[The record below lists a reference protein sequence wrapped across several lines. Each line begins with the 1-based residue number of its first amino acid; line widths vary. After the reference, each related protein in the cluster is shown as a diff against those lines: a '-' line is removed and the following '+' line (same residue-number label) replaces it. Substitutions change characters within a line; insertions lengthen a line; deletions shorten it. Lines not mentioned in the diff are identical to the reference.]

1 MKHRFKRLLAVTLTA
16 VSVINC
22 IEISGYQTDA
32 LAVNLQTEAQSD
44 GQTDTEGQLAH
55 TENPGTD
62 GTDADTMEQDTDKSG
77 TDVAENTEQDTGK
90 PGNDVTE
97 NTEQDTD
104 KSGEENTKDSSGEE
118 NAADDEENAE
128 DKILPV
134 AEEDSFPRT
143 PDDLQKKPETKK
155 YLVRNYADVE
165 ALQELSQTSSLDGY
179 TFEFGKLDDKE
190 FTWDLTDG
198 YKKATKKDFEGFG
211 SNDFPFKGTIS
222 EYIQSGA
229 TFKLG
234 KPLFQ
239 YLGSGAQLT
248 NFHMTLVNAT
258 SGIADY
264 LVADSSSPVTYTNIL
279 IGGTISNTNEE
290 VNNGAA
296 GALYGTVIN
305 KETTDAYVL
314 NVDGTNAG
322 VSIDATNGLQVN
334 GCVAGG
340 FVGQTQGNVIVQVS
354 DASGLAKAV
363 YSSKADGIAGGIIG
377 KLGAGGAF
385 KVTGE
390 FTISNIVG
398 RSASG
403 ARSIDASAVGGLI
416 GACENATVTS
426 TEKVTKSTDIFIQ
439 GGTAGGFIGTA
450 ENSAVTISHFTLD
463 GMIKTSI
470 GTTNRTCIQGGVLGS
485 YTTTEQTG
493 NGDVTPLLDVSAIG
507 IDKKQIAGGDDS
519 DFTRD
524 NVVKNGGIAGS
535 ITGDHVKIHDLSY
548 EDGDYPYMPSLGYD
562 AYDAYAKYT
571 DAGPGY
577 TGGIAGEATG
587 KDITM
592 YHLKL
597 SFSRNDNCMLSGKRL
612 GGLIG
617 NIGQESKIRV
627 TGIEIVTLFTNIYGI
642 NNSQKIPDYAGGL
655 FGYVAEGS
663 IISLGAQIAIPEAT
677 DTTADASVMD
687 EEKQD
692 TADISSTGAESQNT
706 ADIPA
711 TGEVAQDT
719 TEAVAPMEG
728 EENAEVVA
736 ENDTDW
742 QGVINLAGIDY
753 RNADNT
759 NGGLRAAKA
768 KGYIAGGQN
777 EALIYLEDGADYR
790 KNNKASN
797 IDDIVWMEDYYNNKK
812 DYTLNDIGN
821 YGGLYRNIKDGDTY
835 VIDFDK
841 EYGKEVTGTVA
852 YADGTYTLKGT
863 ADALRLAIACNTF
876 QAKDKDFA
884 LRFAADCF
892 SQDSLPATGQSLLKA
907 NYKVTADLDL
917 AEAGIFSLVRNDGTT
932 DAESEKYAF
941 SGTFKGQKAD
951 DGQTDKKVTIHMSVV
966 STQDHAGL
974 FPYVNGATFNNLKLT
989 GDICY
994 VTGFGGLAYHAKGNL
1009 TIDNV
1014 DQEMIM
1020 RTRGYVVNNTL
1031 INCYGGYVGYYE
1043 LEDGTF
1049 VCKNSVIAPDIS
1061 NIRCQQIVGGLV
1073 GYLKTTKIKTAED
1086 GQNIQISNVTI
1097 KSRLTT
1103 DSKFKQSTG
1112 NNVYQARMSAM
1123 IATLSWDSWNNQHD
1137 WGGVEKYVKDSTYA
1151 KVNLE
1156 DITVDG
1162 AVIDASSI
1170 SANDAP
1176 ANVRATGGFLGYQ
1189 WDNAEVTVSG
1199 DTGIKVTGNSTIKSR
1214 GHVGGLF
1221 TTFSGKL
1228 DFNSK
1233 ITLDSMTMQDVQEGQ
1248 KFSALL
1254 VADGRYAII
1263 SLDADKYTINNGQ
1276 QNSQDDTQ
1284 DNSAKVTVTGYANF
1298 DEIVGVS
1305 CELKNNYVNYNPTM
1319 LADDYYR
1326 LGGIVNI
1333 RMSAFK
1339 KNMTDATNYTSYVNR
1354 ISTQDNP
1361 YTRYYYNLFT
1371 DDYHPV
1377 AVKNN
1382 NTATLDS
1389 PEDLMLWHLYLY
1401 TCSNSDKL
1409 KRFFKPYFHDED
1421 GKPLLMTVKGNDTWN
1436 LKGNFDLKGY
1446 SFYPTRVTGGKYV
1459 GENAVITLYAADI
1472 AKGENKN
1479 NCDKRTPQ
1487 ASGRQQY
1494 LMHAGLFVASNNYK
1508 VSGITFKG
1516 TIANLGA
1523 DSGALCSKYTGGTV
1537 VIRDITL
1544 NGVLVDS
1551 YSNACG
1557 TGLLLGYVKGE
1568 QTDGCDLSLDGIQ
1581 TKGYNND
1588 VYAAGALIGQV
1599 GSLTATNVRVT
1610 MRHMKVEYHKD
1621 NKVFQFASFICK
1633 YYYSSAVSD
1642 SGENTSRIVL
1652 YTFTKKDAEDNNVTY
1667 GEEMKDGVNYYDQ
1680 DRDDKLEK
1688 KIQEANT
1695 YIPFIHHDSEDSR
1708 YIFVNP
1714 RNGNLDKGCGTYE
1727 DPYIISVSG
1736 QLKTLYLYLTGSGAY
1751 EDIFKLATDITDQAD
1766 ETGKTEDTDS
1776 TDKVDGKKDNSW
1788 KVNIPGTGGRCD
1800 VDNTKKKE
1808 HTLAKYT
1815 DKEFPGRD
1823 VLRTAYY
1830 QIGEDIDLT
1839 YLTDMNDLA
1848 LNSDFSGLGSEQYP
1862 FAGVIV
1868 GKKKTDG
1875 SYPWITLPKS
1885 TVVMDNYGLIQY
1897 MMGGVVKDINIKQA
1911 QTTDGKNEAIK
1922 VSDKGSAAGVAAIV
1936 LGGDNIIDNVGVNMT
1951 LQLTLDKGAQTTAK
1965 TGAYAGDV
1973 RRGSVI
1979 LRNLKADNFSNYL
1992 VCVNGNTDIVE
2003 KSFAADGDLKY
2014 KRNST
2019 VIGWVE
2025 DGYVLGYLP
2034 KDKSKKDSPLLE
2046 NAQLGIM
2053 DKDIPLSYSF
2063 PIINGSYMDQ
2073 GFKDDNKITVT
2084 GDKDKGFVLT
2094 MHNGQQLEMASLA
2107 LNSDAF
2113 SIYDSG
2119 KYDKNTCTVSNS
2131 NAYDSR
2137 AICRKADYSDVGC
2150 GYEKVSGSGKPAD
2163 FTDATTNDDGQK
2175 HYPYVYAKYLDFS
2188 EIEGKNYK
2196 ATLKMKD
2203 SGDVNGA
2210 VISYLN
2216 WTFDDGNTYADKGP
2230 DVVTTYKLDWP
2241 ESNPTD
2247 YDLSIYGR
2255 SFRGFGS
2262 IYNKKYSA
2270 FKANFDG
2277 NNANVII
2284 DMNRDWDS
2292 TIEHAGMFN
2301 GLQTVRKK
2309 TDSNGKGGFIIQN
2322 LNIKNSH
2329 FKNSTRGA
2337 VGALTGYMK
2346 GRWTI
2351 NNVHLI
2357 RDMANQEASD
2367 TTPATVDVSGSG
2379 QVHAGGLVGIID
2391 YYSTNASDSTIQ
2403 DITFDHS
2410 GVTGQEKKET
2420 IISTAAN
2427 VGGIVGYVEGSL
2439 NKVYT
2444 YYGTITF
2451 TDCNVSYA
2459 QIQTNGGNAGGF
2471 IGRVGYSFNN
2481 RTNYGRHSVGK
2492 VTISGTKGTDNTFPG
2507 TVEHS
2512 TIKVNCQNNNT
2523 YLSAGGLVGVYA
2535 GLNGDSGLTTK
2546 GIVMDTVTV
2555 NSDSNRYAND
2565 TFYVSSGIG
2574 GILGGTWSNH
2584 LTVLDITVKNSKIGD
2599 RTEKNVNRLPAGGI
2613 VGAAYINNFE
2623 ADDISISET
2632 NIESDTDSVAGI
2644 IGNNCVASKFTA
2656 KGVTLNN
2663 STLWSKQSAAGGV
2676 TGRYNAI
2683 NFSSNQAKPVISN
2696 ITVEN
2701 CKILAGCTEITADST
2716 TKTQVTKNN
2725 AIVSA
2730 GGVIGYADKNMYN
2743 LTISDVQVGT
2753 GTELAG
2759 YCTGGVIGSIKAN
2772 TYITMTGSIC
2782 IGCTLVKSGNV
2793 GDNDTTITYKK
2804 DSNPTILYGK
2814 WRNGGVI
2821 GSNESSGENKY
2832 SASIR
2837 IYNTKIAGYGTT
2849 SGSNT
2854 AMAAGLTGYE
2864 GNHTSIY
2871 DDVEVSDCMFAVINQ
2886 DNTLNAAAGCLWA
2899 YVSAGTHRIYRPVLT
2914 DNSVG
2919 YVKQDRLTKMQS
2931 LEEFKTITSQDLGLV
2946 YNRDKSKVWNW
2957 QDIKTAN
2964 KQAENLLKATEVQ
2977 PLNETT
2983 VGYYSYGIGN
2993 YVGTRARGN
3002 VYILRP
3008 ELKFNESFTGNRPA
3022 IDVGNTS
3029 GNKAA
3034 VYTTNHGYGYPYD
3047 YRQNVNI
3054 IYFEP
3059 EKAAADKKKDAKDY
3073 LSDAIIAK
3081 TKNDSTGKRQEDEYL
3096 FSSLDTIAEAY
3107 QDNKNTGEDFL
3118 NDYKLN
3124 VTVGDKKVIQADK
3137 NNHSSYYD
3145 QEETN
3150 NSNKKKYIKE
3160 LNGIQCLNADGVAA
3174 QDLLESMT
3182 DILTN
3187 TGGNGFLTIQAVS
3200 AKITKDGKIEENSGK
3215 NSSIEVNSDKKSIQY
3230 RSFAAD
3236 EPVDGGY
3243 TITLLIYEYGWIGA
3257 DGNYR
3262 SEAIYIPVF
3271 VVERISVF
3279 NDLHILEG
3287 EQYSMTK
3294 AKDSSQ
3300 SYQTEVT
3307 VAHDSTY
3314 TLFSEFAY
3322 SSARKKPAYQQFTVS
3337 KKLKLLQQDTNKKW
3351 NAAKIPKGLQFTLVD
3366 VATGNAYY
3374 YTSTGNEQEIAFT
3387 SFKDEED
3394 KPYENKE
3401 IGALTTTQKGYTYG
3415 GVTQG
3420 KDETFGLE
3428 RFFIYVEPSSDAEIL
3443 NSIFKW
3449 SVSTEDTLANYTNF
3463 MDESKEHSEIVITWM
3478 PGLDISFSNKE
3489 ENANG
3494 TKIIKEKTAKVKEGS
3509 AINKDQKVTVT
3520 AAINIMANQQYWNMK
3535 NAADEKFIDSENNGK
3550 YLDVAIYLI
3559 DQKTGSYVTLPPGTY
3574 LRLNDEKDGKPTV
3587 NQSVSYAYQQWG
3599 LAFPLSILT
3608 ANVQGWNQTVQTADT
3623 TYNNTFTLE
3632 MDFSAADL
3640 SEYVGNKY
3648 NIYMEL
3654 RRTSDPEYPLEG
3666 TRLDDFSGPVD
3677 SYGNK
3682 ELATTVEVSDI
3693 RNLGIN
3699 TYREQKNQYE
3709 IPFTTKLDFANMIYN
3724 EADIT
3729 TCANSDYLITY
3740 RLKKKVQDNID
3751 AGVNSQYKY
3760 VSVGSAANQNTVYDS
3775 KMYANE
3781 KLKLALADTADSGV
3795 TTGGALVFRDAY
3807 GTDGDKEPVYQMI
3820 KRFSADEIR
3829 KGTNGVDYL
3838 MQWDMKL
3845 TVDTKDIEI
3854 SDLSNYMV
3862 EVTVLPIDPAL
3873 AGSED
3878 TELITID
3885 GNNRYIPKTDKG
3897 DGIGSSLKD
3906 YFIFT
3911 VGKLKTDL

>member
-44 GQTDTEGQLAH
+44 GQTDTEGQLVH

-62 GTDADTMEQDTDKSG
+62 GTDTDTTEQDTDKSG

-104 KSGEENTKDSSGEE
+104 KSGEEN
-118 NAADDEENAE
+118 AADDEENAE
-128 DKILPV
+128 DKNLPV

-143 PDDLQKKPETKK
+143 LEDLQKKPEKKK

-198 YKKATKKDFEGFG
+198 YKKATGKDFEGLG
-211 SNDFPFKGTIS
+211 SKDFPFKGTIS

-264 LVADSSSPVTYTNIL
+264 LIADSSSPVTYTNIL
-279 IGGTISNTNEE
+279 IGGTISNTNEG

-403 ARSIDASAVGGLI
+403 ARSINASAVGGLI

-470 GTTNRTCIQGGVLGS
+470 GSANRICIQGGVLGS
-485 YTTTEQTG
+485 YTTTEQMG

-519 DFTRD
+519 DFTR
-524 NVVKNGGIAGS
+524 NNAVKNGGIAGS

-617 NIGQESKIRV
+617 NVGQESKIRV

-663 IISLGAQIAIPEAT
+663 IISLGARITLPEAT

-728 EENAEVVA
+728 EENAEAVA

-753 RNADNT
+753 RNADNM

-790 KNNKASN
+790 KNEKALNK
-797 IDDIVWMEDYYNNKK
+797 DDSVWMEDYYNNKK

-841 EYGKEVTGTVA
+841 EYRKEVTGTVA

-884 LRFAADCF
+884 LRFASDCF

-941 SGTFKGQKAD
+941 SGTFEGQKAD
-951 DGQTDKKVTIHMSVV
+951 DGQTDKKVTIHMSIV

-989 GDICY
+989 GDIYY

-1009 TIDNV
+1009 AIDNV
-1014 DQEMIM
+1014 DQEMTM
-1020 RTRGYVVNNTL
+1020 RTRGYVVDNNS
-1031 INCYGGYVGYYE
+1031 INYYGGYVGYYE
-1043 LEDGTF
+1043 LGDGTF
-1049 VCKNSVIAPDIS
+1049 ACKNSVIAPDIS

-1103 DSKFKQSTG
+1103 DSKFKQST
-1112 NNVYQARMSAM
+1112 NYVYQARMSAM
-1123 IATLSWDSWNNQHD
+1123 IATLSLDSWNNQHD

-1233 ITLDSMTMQDVQEGQ
+1233 IALDSMTMQDVQGGQ

-1305 CELKNNYVNYNPTM
+1305 CELKNNYVNDNPTM

-1333 RMSAFK
+1333 RMPAFK
-1339 KNMTDATNYTSYVNR
+1339 EHMTDATNYKSYVNR

-1371 DDYHPV
+1371 DDYQPV
-1377 AVKNN
+1377 RVKN

-1409 KRFFKPYFHDED
+1409 KRFFKPYFQDEA
-1421 GKPLLMTVKGNDTWN
+1421 GKPLLMTVNNGKDTWK
-1436 LKGNFDLKGY
+1436 LTGNFDLKGY

-1459 GENAVITLYAADI
+1459 GENAVIKLYATDI
-1472 AKGENKN
+1472 AKGENAHKN
-1479 NCDKRTPQ
+1479 NCDQRTPQ

-1516 TIANLGA
+1516 TVANLGA
-1523 DSGALCSKYTGGTV
+1523 DSGALCCKYTGGTV
-1537 VIRDITL
+1537 AIRDIKL
-1544 NGVLVDS
+1544 DGVLVDS
-1551 YSNACG
+1551 YNNACG
-1557 TGLLLGYVKGE
+1557 TGLLLSYVKGE
-1568 QTDGCDLSLDGIQ
+1568 KTDGCDLTLDGIQ
-1581 TKGYNND
+1581 TTGYND

-1610 MRHMKVEYHKD
+1610 MRHMKVEYYKD
-1621 NKVFQFASFICK
+1621 KKVFKYASFICK

-1680 DRDDKLEK
+1680 DRDEDLNK
-1688 KIQEANT
+1688 KIGEAKDK

-1766 ETGKTEDTDS
+1766 ETGKTGDTDS
-1776 TDKVDGKKDNSW
+1776 TDEVDGKKDNSW
-1788 KVNIPGTGGRCD
+1788 KVNIPGTDGRCD
-1800 VDNTKKKE
+1800 VDNTTKTE

-1830 QIGEDIDLT
+1830 QIEKDIDLT
-1839 YLTDMNDLA
+1839 NLMDMNDLA

-1868 GKKKTDG
+1868 GMKQKDG
-1875 SYPWITLPKS
+1875 SYPSITLPKS
-1885 TVVMDNYGLIQY
+1885 TVVMDNYGFIQY
-1897 MMGGVVKDINIKQA
+1897 MMGGVIKDINIKQA
-1911 QTTDGKNEAIK
+1911 QKTDGKNEAIK

-1951 LQLTLDKGAQTTAK
+1951 LQLTLDKDAQTTAK

-1979 LRNLKADNFSNYL
+1979 LRNLKASNFSNYL
-1992 VCVNGNTDIVE
+1992 VCVKVNGNADTDIVK

-2034 KDKSKKDSPLLE
+2034 EGVSKKDSPLLE
-2046 NAQLGIM
+2046 NAQLGIT

-2073 GFKDDNKITVT
+2073 GFPEGNKIAVT

-2137 AICRKADYSDVGC
+2137 AICRKANYSDVGC
-2150 GYEKVSGSGKPAD
+2150 GYEKVNGNDKPAD
-2163 FTDATTNDDGQK
+2163 FTAATTNDDGQK
-2175 HYPYVYAKYLDFS
+2175 HYPYVYEKYVDFS
-2188 EIEGKNYK
+2188 AIKDYK

-2309 TDSNGKGGFIIQN
+2309 TDSNGEGGFVIQN

-2329 FKNSTRGA
+2329 FKNNSTRGA

-2357 RDMANQEASD
+2357 RDIANQEASD
-2367 TTPATVDVSGSG
+2367 TTPATVDVSGNG

-2391 YYSTNASDSTIQ
+2391 YYSTKASDSTIQ

-2410 GVTGQEKKET
+2410 GVTGQENKEA
-2420 IISTAAN
+2420 IISTATN
-2427 VGGIVGYVEGSL
+2427 VGGIVGYVEGSQ
-2439 NKVYT
+2439 NNVYT

-2481 RTNYGRHSVGK
+2481 RTNYNGYGGGHSVGK
-2492 VTISGTKGTDNTFPG
+2492 VTISGTKETDNTFPG

-2512 TIKVNCQNNNT
+2512 TIKVNCQNNT
-2523 YLSAGGLVGVYA
+2523 TDLSAGGLVGVYA
-2535 GLNGDSGLTTK
+2535 GFKDDSGLSAE

-2555 NSDSNRYAND
+2555 NSDSNRYTND
-2565 TFYVSSGIG
+2565 TSYVSSGIG
-2574 GILGGTWSNH
+2574 GILGGTWSHH

-2599 RTEKNVNRLPAGGI
+2599 RTKENKNRLPAGGI
-2613 VGAAYINNFE
+2613 VGAAYINNNFE
-2623 ADDISISET
+2623 ADDITISET

-2644 IGNNCVASKFTA
+2644 IGNNCVASNFTA
-2656 KGVTLNN
+2656 NGVTLNN

-2683 NFSSNQAKPVISN
+2683 NFSSNQAKPVNSN

-2701 CKILAGCTEITADST
+2701 CKILAGCDST

-2725 AIVSA
+2725 VIASA

-2743 LTISDVQVGT
+2743 LTISDVQVGK

-2782 IGCTLVKSGNV
+2782 IGCTPVKSGNV

-2886 DNTLNAAAGCLWA
+2886 DKNLNAAAGCLWA
-2899 YVSAGTHRIYRPVLT
+2899 YVSAGKHRIYRPVLT

-2919 YVKQDRLTKMQS
+2919 YVKKDSLTKMQS

-2964 KQAENLLKATEVQ
+2964 KQAENLSKAMKVQ

-2993 YVGTRARGN
+2993 YVGTRAGGN

-3008 ELKFNESFTGNRPA
+3008 EMKFTKSVSCNRPA
-3022 IDVGNTS
+3022 IDVGNTF

-3054 IYFEP
+3054 VYFEP
-3059 EKAAADKKKDAKDY
+3059 EKVAAGKENDAKKY
-3073 LSDAIIAK
+3073 LSNDIIAK
-3081 TKNDSTGKRQEDEYL
+3081 TKNDSAGKRQEDEYL

-3137 NNHSSYYD
+3137 KNHSSYYD

-3150 NSNKKKYIKE
+3150 NSSQKKYIKE

-3200 AKITKDGKIEENSGK
+3200 AKITKDGKIEENPRK
-3215 NSSIEVNSDKKSIQY
+3215 KSSIEVNSDKKSIQY

-3236 EPVDGGY
+3236 EPVDDGY
-3243 TITLLIYEYGWIGA
+3243 TITLLIYEYGWKGA
-3257 DGNYR
+3257 DGKYR

-3322 SSARKKPAYQQFTVS
+3322 SSARNKPAYKQFTVS

-3374 YTSTGNEQEIAFT
+3374 YTSTGNESEIAFT
-3387 SFKDEED
+3387 AFKDD
-3394 KPYENKE
+3394 NANPYRYRIISDELNKK
-3401 IGALTTTQKGYTYG
+3401 QKGYTYG
-3415 GVTQG
+3415 GKEQG
-3420 KDETFGLE
+3420 KTEEFGLE
-3428 RFFIYVEPSSDAEIL
+3428 QFFIYVEPSPDAEIL

-3449 SVSTEDTLANYTNF
+3449 SVSTEETEASCTNF

-3489 ENANG
+3489 ENAEG

-3559 DQKTGSYVTLPPGTY
+3559 DRKTESYVTLPPGTY

-3648 NIYMEL
+3648 DIYMEL

-3666 TRLDDFSGPVD
+3666 TRLDDFSGLVD

-3682 ELATTVEVSDI
+3682 ELATTVEVLDI

-3699 TYREQKNQYE
+3699 TYKEQTNQYE

-3724 EADIT
+3724 EADIN
-3729 TCANSDYLITY
+3729 TCAKSDYLITY
-3740 RLKKKVQDNID
+3740 RLKKKVLDGVD
-3751 AGVNSQYKY
+3751 ADGNPKYKY
-3760 VSVGSAANQNTVYDS
+3760 VSVGSEANKNTVYDS

-3820 KRFSADEIR
+3820 KHFSADEIR

-3873 AGSED
+3873 VESED
-3878 TELITID
+3878 TESITID
-3885 GNNRYIPKTDKG
+3885 GNKKHIPKTDKG

>member
-1 MKHRFKRLLAVTLTA
+1 M
-16 VSVINC
+16 
-22 IEISGYQTDA
+22 
-32 LAVNLQTEAQSD
+32 
-44 GQTDTEGQLAH
+44 
-55 TENPGTD
+55 
-62 GTDADTMEQDTDKSG
+62 
-77 TDVAENTEQDTGK
+77 
-90 PGNDVTE
+90 
-97 NTEQDTD
+97 
-104 KSGEENTKDSSGEE
+104 
-118 NAADDEENAE
+118 
-128 DKILPV
+128 
-134 AEEDSFPRT
+134 
-143 PDDLQKKPETKK
+143 
-155 YLVRNYADVE
+155 
-165 ALQELSQTSSLDGY
+165 QELSQKSSLDGY

-264 LVADSSSPVTYTNIL
+264 LVVTDDVSVTYSNV
-279 IGGTISNTNEE
+279 TISGT
-290 VNNGAA
+290 VNNIDQKFNEGSA

-305 KETTDAYVL
+305 KKEDGPAYAL
-314 NVDGTNAG
+314 HVDGTGLDLTG
-322 VSIDATNGLQVN
+322 VQVN
-334 GCVAGG
+334 ACVAGG
-340 FVGQTQGNVIVQVS
+340 FVGQTKGNISVVVT
-354 DASGLAKAV
+354 DASKLAKVV
-363 YSSKADGIAGGIIG
+363 YNSSSNGIAIGGIIG
-377 KLGAGGAF
+377 RLGEGGSFEAASDIS
-385 KVTGE
+385 
-390 FTISNIVG
+390 ISNTVG
-398 RSASG
+398 YNGGIYSTKAE
-403 ARSIDASAVGGLI
+403 AVGGLI
-416 GACENATVTS
+416 GSCQGATVVS
-426 TEKVTKSTDIFIQ
+426 TNKVTKSTDMFTK
-439 GGTAGGFIGTA
+439 GGTVGGFIGTA
-450 ENSAVTISHFTLD
+450 EDSEITISHFTLD

-470 GTTNRTCIQGGVLGS
+470 GSAGLNCIQGGVIGS

-519 DFTRD
+519 DFTRN

-571 DAGPGY
+571 DIGPGY
-577 TGGIAGEATG
+577 TGGIAGEVTG

-617 NIGQESKIRV
+617 NVGQESKIRV
-627 TGIEIVTLFTNIYGI
+627 TGVEISSLFTFTQ
-642 NNSQKIPDYAGGL
+642 NNSRIPEYAGGL

-692 TADISSTGAESQNT
+692 TADISSTGAEFQNT
-706 ADIPA
+706 TDISA

-719 TEAVAPMEG
+719 TEAAAPMEG
-728 EENAEVVA
+728 EENAEAVA

-742 QGVINLAGIDY
+742 QGVINLTGIDY

-759 NGGLRAAKA
+759 YGGLRAAKA

-790 KNNKASN
+790 KNDKASN
-797 IDDIVWMEDYYNNKK
+797 KDDRVWTEDYYSNKK

-876 QAKDKDFA
+876 QAKDKEFA

-892 SQDSLPATGQSLLKA
+892 LQDDSVPATGQSLLKA

-917 AEAGIFSLVRNDGTT
+917 AEAGIFSLVRNDGT

-941 SGTFKGQKAD
+941 SGTFEGQKAD
-951 DGQTDKKVTIHMSVV
+951 DGQTDKKVTIHMSIV

-989 GDICY
+989 GDIYY

-1009 TIDNV
+1009 AIDNV

-1020 RTRGYVVNNTL
+1020 RTRGYVVNNNS
-1031 INCYGGYVGYYE
+1031 IYYYGGYVGYYE
-1043 LEDGTF
+1043 LEDDTF
-1049 VCKNSVIAPDIS
+1049 ACQNSVIAPDIS

-1086 GQNIQISNVTI
+1086 GQNIHISNVTI
-1097 KSRLTT
+1097 KSKLTT
-1103 DSKFKQSTG
+1103 DSKFKKST
-1112 NNVYQARMSAM
+1112 NYIYQARLSGM
-1123 IATLSWDSWNNQHD
+1123 IATLSWDPWINQHN
-1137 WGGVEKYVKDSTYA
+1137 WSGVETYAQDSTYA
-1151 KVNLE
+1151 KVHLT

-1170 SANDAP
+1170 EENP
-1176 ANVRATGGFLGYQ
+1176 QNVRATGGFLGYQ
-1189 WDNAEVTVSG
+1189 WDNAEVTVDG
-1199 DTGIKVTGNSTIKSR
+1199 TTGVKVTGDSTIKSR

-1228 DFNSK
+1228 DFKTN
-1233 ITLDSMTMQDVQEGQ
+1233 ITLDSMKMQDEQ
-1248 KFSALL
+1248 KSQRYSAFL
-1254 VADGRYAII
+1254 VGDGRYAIVT
-1263 SLDADKYTINNGQ
+1263 LTDKNYTINSSN
-1276 QNSQDDTQ
+1276 
-1284 DNSAKVTVTGYANF
+1284 VTISGYSNF

-1305 CELKNNYVNYNPTM
+1305 CELQSNWVNWNDAKVIT
-1319 LADDYYR
+1319 DYKQ
-1326 LGGIVNI
+1326 GGIVNI
-1333 RMSAFK
+1333 IMPEFATY
-1339 KNMTDATNYTSYVNR
+1339 MTDTNGYRSYVNR
-1354 ISTQDNP
+1354 VSTQSNP

-1377 AVKNN
+1377 KVKN

-1401 TCSNSDKL
+1401 TCSNSEKL
-1409 KRFFKPYFHDED
+1409 KRFFKPYFHDEA
-1421 GKPLLMTVKGNDTWN
+1421 GKPSLMTVNGKDTWN
-1436 LKGNFDLKGY
+1436 LTGDFDLKGY

-1459 GENAVITLYAADI
+1459 GGKAVIKLYATDI
-1472 AKGENKN
+1472 AKGENVHKN
-1479 NCDKRTPQ
+1479 NCDQRTPQ

-1508 VSGITFKG
+1508 VSGITFQG

-1537 VIRDITL
+1537 AIRDITL
-1544 NGVLVDS
+1544 DGVLVDS
-1551 YSNACG
+1551 YNNACG
-1557 TGLLLGYVKGE
+1557 TGLLLSYVKGE
-1568 QTDGCDLSLDGIQ
+1568 KTDGCDLTLDAIK
-1581 TKGYNND
+1581 TTGYND

-1621 NKVFQFASFICK
+1621 KKVFQFASFICK

-1652 YTFTKKDAEDNNVTY
+1652 YTFTRKDAEGNNVTY

-1680 DRDDKLEK
+1680 NRDDKLEK
-1688 KIQEANT
+1688 KINEAKDM
-1695 YIPFIHHDSEDSR
+1695 YIPFIHHNSEDSR

-1714 RNGNLDKGCGTYE
+1714 RNGNLEEGCGTYE
-1727 DPYIISVSG
+1727 DPYVISDSG

-1776 TDKVDGKKDNSW
+1776 TDEADGKKDNSW
-1788 KVNIPGTGGRCD
+1788 KVNIPGTGGRCN
-1800 VDNTKKKE
+1800 VDGTNKTV

-1830 QIGEDIDLT
+1830 QIGKDIDLT

-1868 GKKKTDG
+1868 GKKTNG
-1875 SYPWITLPKS
+1875 SYPSITLPKS

-1911 QTTDGKNEAIK
+1911 QTDGKNEAIK

-1936 LGGDNIIDNVGVNMT
+1936 LGGDNIIDNVEVNMT
-1951 LQLTLDKGAQTTAK
+1951 LQLTLDKNAQTTAK

-1979 LRNLKADNFSNYL
+1979 LRNLKASNFSNYL
-1992 VCVNGNTDIVE
+1992 VCVKVNGNADTDIVE

-2034 KDKSKKDSPLLE
+2034 EGESKKDSSLLE
-2046 NAQLGIM
+2046 NAQLSITG
-2053 DKDIPLSYSF
+2053 KDIPLSYSF
-2063 PIINGSYMDQ
+2063 SIINGSYMDQ
-2073 GFKDDNKITVT
+2073 GFTKGNKITVT

-2137 AICRKADYSDVGC
+2137 AICRKANYSDVGC
-2150 GYEKVSGSGKPAD
+2150 GYKKVSGNDKPAD
-2163 FTDATTNDDGQK
+2163 FTDATSNDDGQK
-2175 HYPYVYAKYLDFS
+2175 HYPYVYEKYVDFS
-2188 EIEGKNYK
+2188 AIEGKNYK

-2203 SGDVNGA
+2203 SSDVNGA

-2216 WTFDDGNTYADKGP
+2216 WTYDDGNTYADSVP

-2247 YDLSIYGR
+2247 YDLSRYGR

-2309 TDSNGKGGFIIQN
+2309 TDSNGKGGFVIQN

-2357 RDMANQEASD
+2357 RDTANQEASD
-2367 TTPATVDVSGSG
+2367 TTPATVDVSGNG

-2391 YYSTNASDSTIQ
+2391 YYPTKAPDSTIQ
-2403 DITFDHS
+2403 DITFNRS
-2410 GVTGQEKKET
+2410 GVTGQENKEA
-2420 IISTAAN
+2420 IISTAKN
-2427 VGGIVGYVEGSL
+2427 VGGIVGYVEGSQ
-2439 NKVYT
+2439 NNVYT

-2459 QIQTNGGNAGGF
+2459 QIQTNGENAGGF
-2471 IGRVGYSFNN
+2471 IGRVGYSYCN
-2481 RTNYGRHSVGK
+2481 RTNYGGHSVGK

-2512 TIKVNCQNNNT
+2512 TIKVNCQNINT

-2535 GLNGDSGLTTK
+2535 GLNGDSGLTAK

-2555 NSDSNRYAND
+2555 NSDSNRYTND

-2584 LTVLDITVKNSKIGD
+2584 LTVSDITVKNSKIGD
-2599 RTEKNVNRLPAGGI
+2599 RTKENKNRLPAGGI
-2613 VGAAYINNFE
+2613 VGAAYINNFK
-2623 ADDISISET
+2623 ADDITVSKT

-2644 IGNNCVASKFTA
+2644 IGNNCVASNFTVN
-2656 KGVTLNN
+2656 GVTLNN

-2676 TGRYNAI
+2676 TGRYNVI
-2683 NFSSNQAKPVISN
+2683 GFSNQAKPVISH
-2696 ITVEN
+2696 ITVAN

-2716 TKTQVTKNN
+2716 TKTQVTGKN
-2725 AIVSA
+2725 AIASA

-2782 IGCTLVKSGNV
+2782 IGCTLDKSGNKNV

-2849 SGSNT
+2849 PNSNT

-2864 GNHTSIY
+2864 GNHTSTY

-2886 DNTLNAAAGCLWA
+2886 DKNLNAAAGCLWA

-2919 YVKQDRLTKMQS
+2919 YVKQNRLTKMQS

-2946 YNRDKSKVWNW
+2946 YNHDKSKVWNW

-2964 KQAENLLKATEVQ
+2964 NQAENLSKAMKVQ

-2983 VGYYSYGIGN
+2983 VAYYSYGIGN

-3054 IYFEP
+3054 VYFEP

-3096 FSSLDTIAEAY
+3096 FSSLYTIAEAY

-3124 VTVGDKKVIQADK
+3124 VTIGDKKVIQADK
-3137 NNHSSYYD
+3137 KNHSSYYD

-3150 NSNKKKYIKE
+3150 NSSKKYIKK

-3200 AKITKDGKIEENSGK
+3200 AKITKDGKIEENPGK

-3236 EPVDGGY
+3236 EPVDDGY
-3243 TITLLIYEYGWIGA
+3243 TITLLIYEYGWKGA

-3374 YTSTGNEQEIAFT
+3374 YTSTGNESEIAFT
-3387 SFKDEED
+3387 AFKDD
-3394 KPYENKE
+3394 NANPYRYRIISSEFNKK
-3401 IGALTTTQKGYTYG
+3401 QKGYTYG
-3415 GVTQG
+3415 GKEQG
-3420 KDETFGLE
+3420 KTEEFGLE
-3428 RFFIYVEPSSDAEIL
+3428 QFFIYVEPSSDAEIL

-3449 SVSTEDTLANYTNF
+3449 SVSTEDTQANYTNF

-3489 ENANG
+3489 ENADG

>member
-44 GQTDTEGQLAH
+44 GQTDTEGQLVH

-62 GTDADTMEQDTDKSG
+62 GTDTDTTEQDTDKSG

-97 NTEQDTD
+97 NTEQDTGKPGND
-104 KSGEENTKDSSGEE
+104 VTENTEQDTDKSGEE

-128 DKILPV
+128 DKNLPV

-143 PDDLQKKPETKK
+143 LEDLQKKPETKK

-198 YKKATKKDFEGFG
+198 YKKATGKDFEGFG

-222 EYIQSGA
+222 EFIQSGA

-305 KETTDAYVL
+305 EETTDAYVL

-322 VSIDATNGLQVN
+322 VSIDGTSGLQVN

-354 DASGLAKAV
+354 DASGLAKEV
-363 YSSKADGIAGGIIG
+363 YSSKAGGIAGGIIG

-403 ARSIDASAVGGLI
+403 ARSINASAVGGLI

-470 GTTNRTCIQGGVLGS
+470 GSANRTCIQGGVLGS

-507 IDKKQIAGGDDS
+507 INKKQIAGGDDS
-519 DFTRD
+519 DFTRS

-535 ITGDHVKIHDLSY
+535 ITGDHVKIHDLS
-548 EDGDYPYMPSLGYD
+548 DADSDYPYMPSLGYD

-577 TGGIAGEATG
+577 TGGIAGEVTG

-617 NIGQESKIRV
+617 NVGQESKIRV
-627 TGIEIVTLFTNIYGI
+627 TGIEIVTLFTNIYGT
-642 NNSQKIPDYAGGL
+642 KIPDYAGGL

-663 IISLGAQIAIPEAT
+663 IISLGAQITLPETT
-677 DTTADASVMD
+677 DTTADNS
-687 EEKQD
+687 
-692 TADISSTGAESQNT
+692 
-706 ADIPA
+706 A
-711 TGEVAQDT
+711 TGEEVQDT
-719 TEAVAPMEG
+719 TEAAAPMEG
-728 EENAEVVA
+728 EENAEAVA

-759 NGGLRAAKA
+759 YGGLRAAKA

-790 KNNKASN
+790 KNEKALNKYDS
-797 IDDIVWMEDYYNNKK
+797 VWMEDYYNNKK

-852 YADGTYTLKGT
+852 YEDRTYTLKGT

-876 QAKDKDFA
+876 QAKDKEFA

-892 SQDSLPATGQSLLKA
+892 LQDDSVPATGQSLLKA

-951 DGQTDKKVTIHMSVV
+951 DGQTDKKVTIHMSIV

-989 GDICY
+989 GDIYY

-1020 RTRGYVVNNTL
+1020 RTRGYVVNNNS
-1031 INCYGGYVGYYE
+1031 INYYGGYVGYYE
-1043 LEDGTF
+1043 LVDGTF

-1103 DSKFKQSTG
+1103 DSKFKKNTG
-1112 NNVYQARMSAM
+1112 SYVYQARMSGM
-1123 IATLSWDSWNNQHD
+1123 IATLSWDSWYDQHNG
-1137 WGGVEKYVKDSTYA
+1137 GGVEKYAQDSTYA
-1151 KVNLE
+1151 KVYLTN
-1156 DITVDG
+1156 ITVDG

-1170 SANDAP
+1170 EENP
-1176 ANVRATGGFLGYQ
+1176 QNVRATGGFLGYQ
-1189 WDNAEVTVSG
+1189 WDNAEVTVDG
-1199 DTGIKVTGNSTIKSR
+1199 TTGVKVTGDSTIKSR

-1233 ITLDSMTMQDVQEGQ
+1233 IALDSMTMQDVQRGQ

-1284 DNSAKVTVTGYANF
+1284 ENSAKVTVTGYANF

-1305 CELKNNYVNYNPTM
+1305 CELKNNYVNYNSTT

-1333 RMSAFK
+1333 RMPAFK
-1339 KNMTDATNYTSYVNR
+1339 EHMTDATNYKSYVNR

-1371 DDYHPV
+1371 DDYQPV
-1377 AVKNN
+1377 RVKN

-1401 TCSNSDKL
+1401 TCSNSEKL
-1409 KRFFKPYFHDED
+1409 KRFFKPYFHDEA
-1421 GKPLLMTVKGNDTWN
+1421 GKPSLMTVNGKDTWN
-1436 LKGNFDLKGY
+1436 LTENFDLKGY

-1459 GENAVITLYAADI
+1459 GGKAVIKLYAADI
-1472 AKGENKN
+1472 AKGEIAHKN

-1487 ASGRQQY
+1487 ESGRQQY

-1508 VSGITFKG
+1508 VSGIAFKG
-1516 TIANLGA
+1516 TVANLGA

-1537 VIRDITL
+1537 AIRDIKL
-1544 NGVLVDS
+1544 DGVLVDS
-1551 YSNACG
+1551 YSKVCG
-1557 TGLLLGYVKGE
+1557 TGLLLSYVKGE
-1568 QTDGCDLSLDGIQ
+1568 KTDGCDLTLDGIQ
-1581 TKGYNND
+1581 TTGYNND
-1588 VYAAGALIGQV
+1588 YAAGALIGQV

-1621 NKVFQFASFICK
+1621 KKVFQFASFICK

-1652 YTFTKKDAEDNNVTY
+1652 YTFTKKDTKDNNVTY
-1667 GEEMKDGVNYYDQ
+1667 GEEMKAEVNYYDQ
-1680 DRDDKLEK
+1680 NRDDELGK
-1688 KIQEANT
+1688 KINEADK

-1714 RNGNLDKGCGTYE
+1714 RNGNLEEGCGTYE
-1727 DPYIISVSG
+1727 DPYVISGSG

-1776 TDKVDGKKDNSW
+1776 TDEADGKKDNSW
-1788 KVNIPGTGGRCD
+1788 KVNIPGTDGRCD
-1800 VDNTKKKE
+1800 VDGTKKNV

-1830 QIGEDIDLT
+1830 QIEKNIDLT
-1839 YLTDMNDLA
+1839 NLTDMNDLA

-1868 GKKKTDG
+1868 GKKTNG
-1875 SYPWITLPKS
+1875 SYPSITLPKS

-1897 MMGGVVKDINIKQA
+1897 MMGGVVKDIDIKQA
-1911 QTTDGKNEAIK
+1911 QTGGKNEAIK

-1951 LQLTLDKGAQTTAK
+1951 LQLTLDKNAQTTAK

-1979 LRNLKADNFSNYL
+1979 LRNLKASNFSNYL
-1992 VCVNGNTDIVE
+1992 VCVNGNADTDIVK

-2034 KDKSKKDSPLLE
+2034 EDKSKKDSPLLE
-2046 NAQLGIM
+2046 NAQLSIT

-2073 GFKDDNKITVT
+2073 GFTDDNKIKVT
-2084 GDKDKGFVLT
+2084 RDKDKGFVLT

-2137 AICRKADYSDVGC
+2137 AICRKAKYSNVGC
-2150 GYEKVSGSGKPAD
+2150 GYENVNGNDKPAD

-2175 HYPYVYAKYLDFS
+2175 HYPYVYEKYVDFS
-2188 EIEGKNYK
+2188 AIENNYK
-2196 ATLKMKD
+2196 ATLKMKV

-2247 YDLSIYGR
+2247 YVLSIYGR

-2301 GLQTVRKK
+2301 GLQTVRMK
-2309 TDSNGKGGFIIQN
+2309 TDSNGEDGFVIQN

-2337 VGALTGYMK
+2337 VGALTGYMM

-2351 NNVHLI
+2351 KNVHLI
-2357 RDMANQEASD
+2357 RDTVNQEASD
-2367 TTPATVDVSGSG
+2367 TTPATVDVSGGS
-2379 QVHAGGLVGIID
+2379 QVHAGGLVGVID
-2391 YYSTNASDSTIQ
+2391 YLTNKNDSTVQ
-2403 DITFDHS
+2403 NITFENS
-2410 GVTGQEKKET
+2410 GVTGQEKKEA
-2420 IISTAAN
+2420 IISTATN

-2439 NKVYT
+2439 NNVYT

-2471 IGRVGYSFNN
+2471 IGRVGYSNEN
-2481 RTNYGRHSVGK
+2481 RTNKNDGHSVGK
-2492 VTISGTKGTDNTFPG
+2492 VTISGTKGTETDNTFQ
-2507 TVEHS
+2507 VAVAHS

-2535 GLNGDSGLTTK
+2535 GLSDDSGLTAK
-2546 GIVMDTVTV
+2546 EIVMDTVTV
-2555 NSDSNRYAND
+2555 NSDSNRYSND
-2565 TFYVSSGIG
+2565 TYYVSSGIG

-2584 LTVLDITVKNSKIGD
+2584 LTVSDITVKNSQIGD
-2599 RTEKNVNRLPAGGI
+2599 QTEKNVNRLPAGGI
-2613 VGAAYINNFE
+2613 VGAAYINNFK
-2623 ADDISISET
+2623 ADDITISET
-2632 NIESDTDSVAGI
+2632 KIESDTDSVAGI
-2644 IGNNCVASKFTA
+2644 IGNNCVSSNFTVNE
-2656 KGVTLNN
+2656 VTLNN
-2663 STLWSKQSAAGGV
+2663 SILWSKQSAAGGV
-2676 TGRYNAI
+2676 TGRYNVI
-2683 NFSSNQAKPVISN
+2683 GFSSNQAKPVIRD
-2696 ITVEN
+2696 ITVAN
-2701 CKILAGCTEITADST
+2701 CKILAGCTEITADSP
-2716 TKTQVTKNN
+2716 TKTQVTKND
-2725 AIVSA
+2725 AIASA

-2753 GTELAG
+2753 STELAG
-2759 YCTGGVIGSIKAN
+2759 YCTGGVIGYIKGYTA
-2772 TYITMTGSIC
+2772 IKMDGSIC
-2782 IGCTLVKSGNV
+2782 VGCSFKKPVDEEDTEVTYTP
-2793 GDNDTTITYKK
+2793 DTTA
-2804 DSNPTILYGK
+2804 TILYGK
-2814 WRNGGVI
+2814 RRNAGVI
-2821 GSNESSGENKY
+2821 GSDESNYDNTYPAK
-2832 SASIR
+2832 IR
-2837 IYNTKIAGYGTT
+2837 VYNTLIGSYGKT
-2849 SGSNT
+2849 SENYT
-2854 AMAAGLTGYE
+2854 AMVAGVNGYE
-2864 GNHTSIY
+2864 CNHNTIY
-2871 DDVEVSDCMFAVINQ
+2871 DDVEVKNCKLAVANDMTNATNVI
-2886 DNTLNAAAGCLWA
+2886 AAAGTIWG
-2899 YVSAGTHRIYRPVLT
+2899 YIENRTHKIYRPVLT

-2919 YVKQDRLTKMQS
+2919 YVKQESLTKMQS
-2931 LEEFKTITSQDLGLV
+2931 LEDFKKITSKDLGLV
-2946 YNRDKSKVWNW
+2946 YNHDKSKVWNW

-2964 KQAENLLKATEVQ
+2964 NQAENLSQATEVQ

-2983 VGYYSYGIGN
+2983 VAYYSYGIGN
-2993 YVGTRARGN
+2993 YVGTRAGGN

-3008 ELKFNESFTGNRPA
+3008 ELKFNESFIGNRPA
-3022 IDVGNTS
+3022 IDVGNTF

-3054 IYFEP
+3054 VYFEP
-3059 EKAAADKKKDAKDY
+3059 EKAADKKKDAKDY
-3073 LSDAIIAK
+3073 LSDTIIAK

-3124 VTVGDKKVIQADK
+3124 VTVGGKKVIQADK
-3137 NNHSSYYD
+3137 NNRSSYYD
-3145 QEETN
+3145 QQETN
-3150 NSNKKKYIKE
+3150 NPNEKKYIKT
-3160 LNGIQCLNADGVAA
+3160 LNSIQCLNADGVAA

-3200 AKITKDGKIEENSGK
+3200 AKITKNGKIEENPGK

-3236 EPVDGGY
+3236 EPVDDGY

-3294 AKDSSQ
+3294 AKDPSQ

-3322 SSARKKPAYQQFTVS
+3322 SSARNKAAYQQFTVS

-3351 NAAKIPKGLQFTLVD
+3351 NPAVIPKGLQFTLVD
-3366 VATGNAYY
+3366 VSTGKPYY
-3374 YTSTGNEQEIAFT
+3374 YTSTGTEKEIAFT
-3387 SFKDEED
+3387 AFKDD
-3394 KPYENKE
+3394 NAKPYQYCIISCELNKK
-3401 IGALTTTQKGYTYG
+3401 QKGYTYG
-3415 GVTQG
+3415 GKEQG
-3420 KDETFGLE
+3420 KTEEFGLE
-3428 RFFIYVEPSSDAEIL
+3428 QFFIYVEPSSDAEIL

-3449 SVSTEDTLANYTNF
+3449 SVSTEDTPANYTNF

-3489 ENANG
+3489 ENADG
-3494 TKIIKEKTAKVKEGS
+3494 TKIFKEKTAKVKEGS

-3535 NAADEKFIDSENNGK
+3535 KAADEKFIDSENNGK

-3666 TRLDDFSGPVD
+3666 TRLDDFNGSVD

-3699 TYREQKNQYE
+3699 TYKEQTNQYE

-3751 AGVNSQYKY
+3751 AGGNSQYKY
-3760 VSVGSAANQNTVYDS
+3760 ISVGSAENPNTMSNS

-3781 KLKLALADTADSGV
+3781 KLKLVLADTADSGV

-3807 GTDGDKEPVYQMI
+3807 GTDGDREPVYQMI

-3829 KGTNGVDYL
+3829 KGTYGVDYL

-3845 TVDTKDIEI
+3845 TVDTTDIEI

-3873 AGSED
+3873 TESED
-3878 TELITID
+3878 TESITID
-3885 GNNRYIPKTDKG
+3885 GNNWYIPKTDKG

>member
-44 GQTDTEGQLAH
+44 GQTDTEGQLVH

-62 GTDADTMEQDTDKSG
+62 GTDTDTTEQDTDKSG

-264 LVADSSSPVTYTNIL
+264 LVADSSSPVAYTNIL

-403 ARSIDASAVGGLI
+403 ARSINASAVGGLI

-485 YTTTEQTG
+485 YTTTEQMG

-617 NIGQESKIRV
+617 NVGQESKIRV

-663 IISLGAQIAIPEAT
+663 IISLGAQIRLPEAT

-719 TEAVAPMEG
+719 TEAAAPMEG
-728 EENAEVVA
+728 EENAEAVA

-742 QGVINLAGIDY
+742 QGVINLTGIDY

-759 NGGLRAAKA
+759 YGGLRAAKA

-790 KNNKASN
+790 KNEKALKK
-797 IDDIVWMEDYYNNKK
+797 DDSVWMEDYYNNKK

-841 EYGKEVTGTVA
+841 EYGKEVTGTVT
-852 YADGTYTLKGT
+852 YADGAYQLADT
-863 ADALRLAIACNTF
+863 ADALRLAIAGNTF
-876 QAKDKDFA
+876 D
-884 LRFAADCF
+884 AADADYALQFAKACF
-892 SQDSLPATGQSLLKA
+892 SSEDTAATGKSLLSA
-907 NYKVTADLDL
+907 NYVVTGNLDL
-917 AEAGIFSLVRNDGTT
+917 AAAGIFSLVRNDDST
-932 DAESEKYAF
+932 KYPF
-941 SGTFKGQKAD
+941 TGTFEGKNADEKA
-951 DGQTDKKVTIHMSVV
+951 VINMSIV
-966 STQDHAGL
+966 STQSNAGL
-974 FPYVNGATFNNLKLT
+974 FPYVEGATFKNLKLT
-989 GDICY
+989 GEIYY

-1009 TIDNV
+1009 TIDRV
-1014 DQEMIM
+1014 DQEMSM
-1020 RTRGYVVNNTL
+1020 RTRGYVVINNTSV
-1031 INCYGGYVGYYE
+1031 NYYGGYVGYYE
-1043 LEDGTF
+1043 LGTDTF
-1049 VCKNSVIAPDIS
+1049 ICKNSVIAPEIT
-1061 NIRCQQIVGGLV
+1061 NIRVQQVVGGLV
-1073 GYLKTTKIKTAED
+1073 GYLNTGKQQPKSD
-1086 GQNIQISNVTI
+1086 NIEISDVTI
-1097 KSRLTT
+1097 KSKLTT
-1103 DSKFKQSTG
+1103 DSKFKKNTG
-1112 NNVYQARMSAM
+1112 GYVYQARLSGM
-1123 IATLSWDSWNNQHD
+1123 IATLSWDPWINQHN
-1137 WGGVEKYVKDSTYA
+1137 WSGVENYAQDSTYA
-1151 KVNLE
+1151 KVHLT

-1170 SANDAP
+1170 EENP
-1176 ANVRATGGFLGYQ
+1176 QNVRATGGFLGYQ
-1189 WDNAEVTVSG
+1189 WDNAEVTVDG
-1199 DTGIKVTGNSTIKSR
+1199 TTGAKVTGDSTIKSR

-1228 DFNSK
+1228 DFKTN
-1233 ITLDSMTMQDVQEGQ
+1233 ITLDSMKMQDEQ
-1248 KFSALL
+1248 KSQRYSAFL
-1254 VADGRYAII
+1254 VGDGRYAIVT
-1263 SLDADKYTINNGQ
+1263 LTDKNYTINSSN
-1276 QNSQDDTQ
+1276 
-1284 DNSAKVTVTGYANF
+1284 VTISGYSNF

-1305 CELKNNYVNYNPTM
+1305 CELQSNWVNWNDAKVIT
-1319 LADDYYR
+1319 DYKQ
-1326 LGGIVNI
+1326 GGIVNI
-1333 RMSAFK
+1333 IMPEFATY
-1339 KNMTDATNYTSYVNR
+1339 MTDTNGYRSYVNR
-1354 ISTQDNP
+1354 VSTQSNP

-1377 AVKNN
+1377 TVKN

-1409 KRFFKPYFHDED
+1409 KRFFKPYFLDED
-1421 GKPLLMTVKGNDTWN
+1421 GKPSLMAVKGKDTWN
-1436 LKGNFDLKGY
+1436 LTGDFDLKGY

-1459 GENAVITLYAADI
+1459 GGKAVIKLYATDI
-1472 AKGENKN
+1472 AKGENAHKN
-1479 NCDKRTPQ
+1479 NCDQRTPQ
-1487 ASGRQQY
+1487 VSGRQQY

-1508 VSGITFKG
+1508 VSGITFQG
-1516 TIANLGA
+1516 TVANLGA
-1523 DSGALCSKYTGGTV
+1523 DSGALCCKYTGGTV
-1537 VIRDITL
+1537 AIRDIKL
-1544 NGVLVDS
+1544 DGVLVDR
-1551 YSNACG
+1551 YNNVCG
-1557 TGLLLGYVKGE
+1557 TGLLLSYVKGE
-1568 QTDGCDLSLDGIQ
+1568 KTDGCDLTLDGIQ
-1581 TKGYNND
+1581 TTGYNN

-1610 MRHMKVEYHKD
+1610 MRHMKVEYYKEK
-1621 NKVFQFASFICK
+1621 KVFKFASFICK

-1652 YTFTKKDAEDNNVTY
+1652 YTFTKKDAEGNNVTY
-1667 GEEMKDGVNYYDQ
+1667 GEEMKAGVKYYDQ
-1680 DRDDKLEK
+1680 DRDEALGK
-1688 KIQEANT
+1688 KIDEADK
-1695 YIPFIHHDSEDSR
+1695 YIPFVHHDEEKDPNGR

-1714 RNGNLDKGCGTYE
+1714 RNGNLEKGCGTYE
-1727 DPYIISVSG
+1727 DPYVISDSG

-1776 TDKVDGKKDNSW
+1776 TDKADGKKDNSW
-1788 KVNIPGTGGRCD
+1788 KVNIPRTDGRCD
-1800 VDNTKKKE
+1800 VDNTKKKA
-1808 HTLAKYT
+1808 HTLVKYT

-1830 QIGEDIDLT
+1830 QIGKDIDLT

-1875 SYPWITLPKS
+1875 SYPSITLPKS

-1911 QTTDGKNEAIK
+1911 QTGGKNEAIK

-1936 LGGDNIIDNVGVNMT
+1936 LGGDNIIDNVEVNMT
-1951 LQLTLDKGAQTTAK
+1951 LQLTLDKNAQTTAK

-1979 LRNLKADNFSNYL
+1979 LRNLKASNFSNYL
-1992 VCVNGNTDIVE
+1992 VCVNGNADTDIVE

-2034 KDKSKKDSPLLE
+2034 DEDKKDSPLLE
-2046 NAQLGIM
+2046 NAQLSITG
-2053 DKDIPLSYSF
+2053 KDIPLSYSF

-2073 GFKDDNKITVT
+2073 GFTKDKITVT
-2084 GDKDKGFVLT
+2084 GDKNNGFVLT

-2137 AICRKADYSDVGC
+2137 AICRKAKYSDVGC
-2150 GYEKVSGSGKPAD
+2150 GYVKVNENVKPDD
-2163 FTDATTNDDGQK
+2163 FTDATSNDDGQK
-2175 HYPYVYAKYLDFS
+2175 HYPYVYEKYVDFNA
-2188 EIEGKNYK
+2188 IEGKNYK

-2203 SGDVNGA
+2203 SSDVNGA

-2216 WTFDDGNTYADKGP
+2216 WTFDDGNTYADRGP

-2247 YDLSIYGR
+2247 YDLFIYGR

-2309 TDSNGKGGFIIQN
+2309 TNSNGEGGFVIQN

-2357 RDMANQEASD
+2357 RDTANKEASD
-2367 TTPATVDVSGSG
+2367 TTPATVDVSGNG

-2391 YYSTNASDSTIQ
+2391 YYSTKAPDSTIQ
-2403 DITFDHS
+2403 DITFNRS
-2410 GVTGQEKKET
+2410 GVTGKEKKEA
-2420 IISTAAN
+2420 IISTAKN
-2427 VGGIVGYVEGSL
+2427 VGGIVGYVEGSQ
-2439 NKVYT
+2439 NNVYT

-2459 QIQTNGGNAGGF
+2459 QIQTNGENAGGF

-2481 RTNYGRHSVGK
+2481 RTNYGGHSVGK

-2535 GLNGDSGLTTK
+2535 GLNGDSGLTAN

-2555 NSDSNRYAND
+2555 NSDSNRYPND
-2565 TFYVSSGIG
+2565 TFFVSSGIG

-2599 RTEKNVNRLPAGGI
+2599 RTKENKNRLPAGGI

-2623 ADDISISET
+2623 ADDITVSKT

-2701 CKILAGCTEITADST
+2701 CKILAGCTEDST

-2725 AIVSA
+2725 AIASA

-2743 LTISDVQVGT
+2743 LTISDVQVGM

-2759 YCTGGVIGSIKAN
+2759 YCTGGVIGFIKAN

-2782 IGCTLVKSGNV
+2782 IGCTLDKSGNAD
-2793 GDNDTTITYKK
+2793 DNDTTITYQK

-2849 SGSNT
+2849 SNSNT

-2864 GNHTSIY
+2864 GNHTSTY
-2871 DDVEVSDCMFAVINQ
+2871 DDVEVSDCTFAVINQ
-2886 DNTLNAAAGCLWA
+2886 DNKLNAAAGCLWA
-2899 YVSAGTHRIYRPVLT
+2899 YVSAGKHRIYRPVLT

-2919 YVKQDRLTKMQS
+2919 YVKQDSLTKMQS
-2931 LEEFKTITSQDLGLV
+2931 LEEFKKITLQDLGLV
-2946 YNRDKSKVWNW
+2946 YNHDKSKVWNW
-2957 QDIKTAN
+2957 QDIKKAN
-2964 KQAENLLKATEVQ
+2964 NQAENLSKAKEVQ

-2983 VGYYSYGIGN
+2983 VAYYSYGIGN

-3449 SVSTEDTLANYTNF
+3449 SVSTEDTPANYTNF

-3489 ENANG
+3489 ENADG
-3494 TKIIKEKTAKVKEGS
+3494 IKIIKEKTAKVKEGS

-3559 DQKTGSYVTLPPGTY
+3559 DQKTESYVTLPPGTY

-3648 NIYMEL
+3648 SIYMEL

-3666 TRLDDFSGPVD
+3666 TRLDDFSGLVD

-3699 TYREQKNQYE
+3699 TYREQTNQYE

-3724 EADIT
+3724 KADIN
-3729 TCANSDYLITY
+3729 TCAKSDYLITY
-3740 RLKKKVQDNID
+3740 RLKKKVLNGVD
-3751 AGVNSQYKY
+3751 ADGNPKYKY
-3760 VSVGSAANQNTVYDS
+3760 VSVGSAANPNTISNS

-3781 KLKLALADTADSGV
+3781 KLKLALANTADSGV

-3820 KRFSADEIR
+3820 KHFSADEIR

-3885 GNNRYIPKTDKG
+3885 GNNWYIPKTDKG

>member
-1 MKHRFKRLLAVTLTA
+1 MKHRIKSLLAVVLTA
-16 VSVINC
+16 VIIINC

-32 LAVNLQTEAQSD
+32 SVVNQQTET
-44 GQTDTEGQLAH
+44 QTDSDTLPDTQ
-55 TENPGTD
+55 NP
-62 GTDADTMEQDTDKSG
+62 DADGADNHVTGQETDKSD
-77 TDVAENTEQDTGK
+77 TDTAENTTQDTR
-90 PGNDVTE
+90 PGE
-97 NTEQDTD
+97 DT
-104 KSGEENTKDSSGEE
+104 EENTTQDTAKPGKDSAQDDSDEE
-118 NAADDEENAE
+118 DKADDEADAE
-128 DKILPV
+128 DKILS
-134 AEEDSFPRT
+134 AETEEDTFPRT
-143 PDDLQKKPETKK
+143 PDDLEKKPEQKT
-155 YLVRNYADVE
+155 YYVRTYEDVE
-165 ALQELSQTSSLDGY
+165 ALQELSRTSSLKGY

-190 FTWDLTDG
+190 FTWDLTTG
-198 YKKATKKDFEGFG
+198 YKNVVKKNFEGFG
-211 SNDFPFKGTIS
+211 SEEFPFQGTIS

-229 TFKLG
+229 TFKLE
-234 KPLFQ
+234 KPLFS

-258 SGIADY
+258 SGIADC
-264 LVADSSSPVTYTNIL
+264 LVADSTEPVRYTNVI
-279 IGGTISNTNEE
+279 IGGTIRNTNS
-290 VNNGAA
+290 NQNDGAA

-305 KETTDAYVL
+305 NGTDFYEL
-314 NVDGTNAG
+314 KVDGTNAG
-322 VSIDATNGLQVN
+322 VSIDGTSGLLVN
-334 GCVAGG
+334 GYVAGG
-340 FVGQTQGNVIVQVS
+340 FVGQTKGKVSVKVS

-363 YSSKADGIAGGIIG
+363 YSSEKGIAGGIIG
-377 KLGAGGAF
+377 KLGAGGTF
-385 KVTGE
+385 EVTSE
-390 FTISNIVG
+390 LTISNIVG

-403 ARSIDASAVGGLI
+403 AYSSNASAVGGLI

-426 TEKVTKSTDIFIQ
+426 NKKVTKSSDIFIQ

-450 ENSAVTISHFTLD
+450 TDSAVTISHFTLD

-519 DFTRD
+519 DFTKS

-535 ITGDHVKIHDLSY
+535 ITGDHVKIHDLS
-548 EDGDYPYMPSLGYD
+548 DADSDYPYMPSLGYD
-562 AYDAYAKYT
+562 AYDAFAKYT

-577 TGGIAGEATG
+577 TGGIAGEVTG

-597 SFSRNDNCMLSGKRL
+597 SFSRNGNCMLSGKRL

-617 NIGQESKIRV
+617 NVGPESKIRV
-627 TGIEIVTLFTNIYGI
+627 TGVEISSLFTFTQ
-642 NNSQKIPDYAGGL
+642 NNSRIPEYAGGL

-663 IISLGAQIAIPEAT
+663 IISLGAQIALPEAT
-677 DTTADASVMD
+677 DTTADASGMG

-692 TADISSTGAESQNT
+692 TADIPSTGTESQNT
-706 ADIPA
+706 ADISA
-711 TGEVAQDT
+711 TGEVTQDT
-719 TEAVAPMEG
+719 TETAASADG
-728 EENAEVVA
+728 EENAEAVA
-736 ENDTDW
+736 ENDTNW
-742 QGVINLAGIDY
+742 QGVINLTGIDY

-759 NGGLRAAKA
+759 YGGLRAAKA

-790 KNNKASN
+790 KNDKALNK
-797 IDDIVWMEDYYNNKK
+797 DDSVWMEDYYNSKK

-841 EYGKEVTGTVA
+841 EYRKEVTGTVA

-917 AEAGIFSLVRNDGTT
+917 AEAGIFSLVRNDGST

-941 SGTFKGQKAD
+941 SGTFEGQKAD
-951 DGQTDKKVTIHMSVV
+951 DGQTDKKVTIHMSIV

-989 GDICY
+989 GDIYY

-1014 DQEMIM
+1014 DQEMTM
-1020 RTRGYVVNNTL
+1020 RTRGYVVNNNS
-1031 INCYGGYVGYYE
+1031 INYYGGYVGYYE
-1043 LEDGTF
+1043 LGDGTF
-1049 VCKNSVIAPDIS
+1049 ACKNSVIAPDIS

-1073 GYLKTTKIKTAED
+1073 GYLKTTIKNEKKN
-1086 GQNIQISNVTI
+1086 GKNIQISDVTI
-1097 KSRLTT
+1097 KSKLAT
-1103 DSKFKQSTG
+1103 DSKFQT
-1112 NNVYQARMSAM
+1112 NVTAVFQARMSGM
-1123 IATLSWDSWNNQHD
+1123 IATLGKNNWINQAD
-1137 WGGVEKYVKDSTYA
+1137 WAGVEKNVENATYA
-1151 KVNLE
+1151 NVSLK

-1170 SANDAP
+1170 TNNP
-1176 ANVRATGGFLGYQ
+1176 QNVRATGGLLGYQ

-1233 ITLDSMTMQDVQEGQ
+1233 ITLDSMTMQDVQGEQ

-1284 DNSAKVTVTGYANF
+1284 DSSAKVTVTGYANF

-1305 CELKNNYVNYNPTM
+1305 CELKNNYVNHNSTL

-1333 RMSAFK
+1333 RMPAFK
-1339 KNMTDATNYTSYVNR
+1339 ENMKDATNYTSYVNR

-1377 AVKNN
+1377 TVKN

-1421 GKPLLMTVKGNDTWN
+1421 GEPSLMTVNGNDTWN
-1436 LKGNFDLKGY
+1436 LTGTFDLKGY

-1459 GENAVITLYAADI
+1459 GEEAVIKLYATDI
-1472 AKGENKN
+1472 AKGENAHKN

-1508 VSGITFKG
+1508 VSGITFQG

-1537 VIRDITL
+1537 VISGIIL

-1551 YSNACG
+1551 YSDACG

-1568 QTDGCDLSLDGIQ
+1568 QTDGCDLTLDGIQ
-1581 TKGYNND
+1581 TTGYKND

-1621 NKVFQFASFICK
+1621 NKVFQYASFICK

-1652 YTFTKKDAEDNNVTY
+1652 YTFTKKDANDNNVTY
-1667 GEEMKDGVNYYDQ
+1667 GEEMKAGVNYYDQ
-1680 DRDDKLEK
+1680 DRDEALEK
-1688 KIQEANT
+1688 KIKEAENE

-1727 DPYIISVSG
+1727 DPYVISESG

-1776 TDKVDGKKDNSW
+1776 TDKADGKKDNSW
-1788 KVNIPGTGGRCD
+1788 KVNIPGTDGRCD
-1800 VDNTKKKE
+1800 VDNTTKVK

-1830 QIGEDIDLT
+1830 QIEKDINLT
-1839 YLTDMNDLA
+1839 HLTDMNDLA

-1875 SYPWITLPKS
+1875 SYPSITLPES

-1951 LQLTLDKGAQTTAK
+1951 LQLTLDQDAQTTAK

-1979 LRNLKADNFSNYL
+1979 LRNLKASNFSNYL
-1992 VCVNGNTDIVE
+1992 VCVNDNADTGIVG

-2025 DGYVLGYLP
+2025 DGYVLGYLSGT
-2034 KDKSKKDSPLLE
+2034 DKKADSPLLE
-2046 NAQLGIM
+2046 NAQLDIT

-2073 GFKDDNKITVT
+2073 GFTKDNKITVT
-2084 GDKDKGFVLT
+2084 RDQDKGFVLT

-2137 AICRKADYSDVGC
+2137 AICRKAAYSNVGC
-2150 GYEKVSGSGKPAD
+2150 GYEKVSGNDKPAD
-2163 FTDATTNDDGQK
+2163 FTDATTKDDGQK
-2175 HYPYVYAKYLDFS
+2175 HYPYVYEKYVDFS
-2188 EIEGKNYK
+2188 EIEGNYK

-2216 WTFDDGNTYADKGP
+2216 WTFDDGNTYADRGP
-2230 DVVTTYKLDWP
+2230 DVVTTYKLDVS
-2241 ESNPTD
+2241 EEN

-2270 FKANFDG
+2270 FKADFDG

-2284 DMNRDWDS
+2284 NMNRDWDS

-2309 TDSNGKGGFIIQN
+2309 TDSNGEGGFVIQN

-2351 NNVHLI
+2351 KDVHLI
-2357 RDMANQEASD
+2357 RDTANQEASD

-2391 YYSTNASDSTIQ
+2391 YYSTIANDSTIQ

-2410 GVTGQEKKET
+2410 GVTGQEKKEA
-2420 IISTAAN
+2420 IISTATN

-2439 NKVYT
+2439 NNVYT

-2471 IGRVGYSFNN
+2471 IGRVGYSYAN
-2481 RTNYGRHSVGK
+2481 RINYGGYVGGHSVGK

-2512 TIKVNCQNNNT
+2512 TIKVNRQNDST

-2535 GLNGDSGLTTK
+2535 GLNDDSGLTAK

-2555 NSDSNRYAND
+2555 NSDSNRYNND
-2565 TFYVSSGIG
+2565 TYYVSSGIG

-2584 LTVLDITVKNSKIGD
+2584 LTVSDITVKNSKIGD

-2613 VGAAYINNFE
+2613 VGAAYIYNFK
-2623 ADDISISET
+2623 ADDITISET

-2644 IGNNCVASKFTA
+2644 IGNNCVASTFTA
-2656 KGVTLNN
+2656 NGVTLNN

-2676 TGRYNAI
+2676 TGRYNVI
-2683 NFSSNQAKPVISN
+2683 GFSSNQAKPVIRN
-2696 ITVEN
+2696 ITVAN
-2701 CKILAGCTEITADST
+2701 CKILAGCTEITDDST

-2725 AIVSA
+2725 AIASA

-2759 YCTGGVIGSIKAN
+2759 YCTGGVIGYIKAN
-2772 TYITMTGSIC
+2772 TYITMTKSIC
-2782 IGCTLVKSGNV
+2782 IGCTLEESGNENV

-2814 WRNGGVI
+2814 WRNGGVV

-2849 SGSNT
+2849 SGSST

-2864 GNHTSIY
+2864 GNHTSTY

-2886 DNTLNAAAGCLWA
+2886 DSTLNAAAGCLWA

-2919 YVKQDRLTKMQS
+2919 YVKQESLKKMKS
-2931 LEEFKTITSQDLGLV
+2931 LEDFKTITLQDLGLV
-2946 YNRDKSKVWNW
+2946 YNHDKSNVWNW
-2957 QDIKTAN
+2957 QDIKAAN
-2964 KQAENLLKATEVQ
+2964 NQAENLSKATEVQ
-2977 PLNETT
+2977 PLNEIT
-2983 VGYYSYGIGN
+2983 VAYYSYGVGN
-2993 YVGTRARGN
+2993 YVGTRAGGN

-3008 ELKFNESFTGNRPA
+3008 ELKFTEQFSGNRPA

-3054 IYFEP
+3054 VYFEP
-3059 EKAAADKKKDAKDY
+3059 EKAAADKKKDAKEY
-3073 LSDAIIAK
+3073 LSDDIIAK
-3081 TKNDSTGKRQEDEYL
+3081 TKDESMKKKQEDEYL

-3124 VTVGDKKVIQADK
+3124 VTVGGKKVIQADK
-3137 NNHSSYYD
+3137 NNRSSYYD
-3145 QEETN
+3145 KQETN
-3150 NSNKKKYIKE
+3150 NSDEKKYIKT

-3200 AKITKDGKIEENSGK
+3200 AKITNDGKIEENKGK
-3215 NSSIEVNSDKKSIQY
+3215 KGSIEVNSDKKSIQY

-3236 EPVDGGY
+3236 EPLDGGY
-3243 TITLLIYEYGWIGA
+3243 TITLLIYEYGWKGA

-3271 VVERISVF
+3271 VVERISIF

-3294 AKDSSQ
+3294 AKDPSQ

-3322 SSARKKPAYQQFTVS
+3322 SSARNKVAYQQFTVS

-3351 NAAKIPKGLQFTLVD
+3351 NPAAIPKGLQFTLVD
-3366 VATGNAYY
+3366 VSTGKPYY
-3374 YTSTGNEQEIAFT
+3374 YTSTGTEKEIAFT
-3387 SFKDEED
+3387 AFKDD
-3394 KPYENKE
+3394 QGKPYTYRTISNTLNK
-3401 IGALTTTQKGYTYG
+3401 TQKGYTYG
-3415 GVTQG
+3415 GKEQG
-3420 KDETFGLE
+3420 KTEEFGLE
-3428 RFFIYVEPSSDAEIL
+3428 QFFIYVEPSSDAEIL

-3449 SVSTEDTLANYTNF
+3449 SVSTEDTPANYANF

-3489 ENANG
+3489 EGADG
-3494 TKIIKEKTAKVKEGS
+3494 TTTVKEKTAKVEG

-3520 AAINIMANQQYWNMK
+3520 AAINIMANRQYWNMK
-3535 NAADEKFIDSENNGK
+3535 QASDEKFIDSENNGK

-3559 DQKTGSYVTLPPGTY
+3559 DKTTGSYVTLPPGTY
-3574 LRLNDEKDGKPTV
+3574 LRLNDRKDGKPTID
-3587 NQSVSYAYQQWG
+3587 QSVSYAYQQWG
-3599 LAFPLSILT
+3599 FTFPLSALT
-3608 ANVQGWNQTVQTADT
+3608 DNVQGWNQTIQDADG
-3623 TYNNTFTLE
+3623 TYYNTFNLE
-3632 MDFSAADL
+3632 MDFSGADL

-3648 NIYMEL
+3648 DIYMEL
-3654 RRTSDPEYPLEG
+3654 RRTSDPKYPLEG
-3666 TRLDDFSGPVD
+3666 TRLDTFSGQVD

-3682 ELATTVEVSDI
+3682 ELATSVEVKDI
-3693 RNLGIN
+3693 RDLGIN
-3699 TYREQKNQYE
+3699 TYRETTSQYE

-3724 EADIT
+3724 DADAEA
-3729 TCANSDYLITY
+3729 CAEKDYLITY
-3740 RLKKKVQDNID
+3740 RLKKKILSSD
-3751 AGVNSQYKY
+3751 ADGHPQYKY
-3760 VSVGSAANQNTVYDS
+3760 LSVGNAVSASGMKADQN
-3775 KMYANE
+3775 
-3781 KLKLALADTADSGV
+3781 LKLALADTADSGV

-3807 GTDGDKEPVYQMI
+3807 GTDGDREPVYQMI

-3845 TVDTKDIEI
+3845 TVDTTDIEI

-3862 EVTVLPIDPAL
+3862 EVTVLPIDPDL
-3873 AGSED
+3873 KESED

-3885 GNNRYIPKTDKG
+3885 GSSRYIPKTDKG